1 MKKLFWIGLSFALL
15 LLATIL
21 VAPAFIDLGI
31 FKNTYL
37 PLIEETFQRRVDV
50 GEVRLAL
57 LPAPSIRLSGLKV
70 SDGPAFPDNTFFA
83 ARQLQLRLKLW
94 PLLRG
99 HFEVTEF
106 VLDQPV
112 VNILKQPDGTY
123 NYSDL
128 AGKKI
133 PAAKNGAAARKK
145 PPGKNQELGALLAF
159 VPSRLR
165 INDGQLNLET
175 KGQQPVRIDGI
186 DLSLAEFAGGR
197 PFPFRASFVHP
208 ELKTVSLEGRI
219 SYQEEPAALKLE
231 DNHLKIRELDLPFE
245 VTVTNLSTLPQVHLR
260 LSRDTVESRPV
271 FQILSALGVA
281 PKGVDVSGLM
291 GLEITVNGPANGLAA
306 EVRGNFKD
314 VRIEGKGA
322 LKGKLSGALFVKLPL
337 GGRAPGRRM
346 QGDGKLLARDGA
358 LTNADLIKN
367 IQRLTNLIGLSKAQA
382 REATTFKT
390 LEAAFTVENG
400 LVVFERVHLVNPQL
414 EVAGGGTM
422 TVEKPKLHMALET
435 TLSAQASARAGANRN
450 SAMFKDRAGRI
461 VVPVIVSGPL
471 DNPSV
476 NLDPEKIAQRGIPRS
491 KSESLGSFFSQFLRR
506 R

>member
-1 MKKLFWIGLSFALL
+1 
-15 LLATIL
+15 
-21 VAPAFIDLGI
+21 
-31 FKNTYL
+31 
-37 PLIEETFQRRVDV
+37 
-50 GEVRLAL
+50 
-57 LPAPSIRLSGLKV
+57 
-70 SDGPAFPDNTFFA
+70 
-83 ARQLQLRLKLW
+83 
-94 PLLRG
+94 
-99 HFEVTEF
+99 
-106 VLDQPV
+106 
-112 VNILKQPDGTY
+112 
-123 NYSDL
+123 
-128 AGKKI
+128 
-133 PAAKNGAAARKK
+133 
-145 PPGKNQELGALLAF
+145 
-159 VPSRLR
+159 
-165 INDGQLNLET
+165 
-175 KGQQPVRIDGI
+175 
-186 DLSLAEFAGGR
+186 
-197 PFPFRASFVHP
+197 
-208 ELKTVSLEGRI
+208 
-219 SYQEEPAALKLE
+219 
-231 DNHLKIRELDLPFE
+231 
-245 VTVTNLSTLPQVHLR
+245 
-260 LSRDTVESRPV
+260 
-271 FQILSALGVA
+271 
-281 PKGVDVSGLM
+281 
-291 GLEITVNGPANGLAA
+291 
-306 EVRGNFKD
+306 
-314 VRIEGKGA
+314 
-322 LKGKLSGALFVKLPL
+322 
-337 GGRAPGRRM
+337 M